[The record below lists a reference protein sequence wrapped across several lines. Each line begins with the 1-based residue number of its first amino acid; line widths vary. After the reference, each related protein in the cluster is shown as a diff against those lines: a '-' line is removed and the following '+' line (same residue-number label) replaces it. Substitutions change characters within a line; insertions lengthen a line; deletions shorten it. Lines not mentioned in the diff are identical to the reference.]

1 MSEDIKKLDILINKL
16 EIEELIDRLFKYK
29 NEDKE
34 MKYQPKDILTIEDV
48 WLILDYIINLQQEN
62 KQLTRDKNIMQKY
75 LQLIIYIGHDYDG
88 YNDVENLKAV
98 IDELCKYALYGK
110 KLDDKSIISSSCEQY
125 YNILG
130 EPIEDKEQEEYT
142 LTPDENGTT
151 QINGEWYRVDKK

>member
-1 MSEDIKKLDILINKL
+1 MSEEVLNNLFELRNL
-16 EIEELIDRLFKYK
+16 EDDKARKYTLYRKIEKYIT
-29 NEDKE
+29 D
-34 MKYQPKDILTIEDV
+34 
-48 WLILDYIINLQQEN
+48 LQQEN

-75 LQLIIYIGHDYDG
+75 LQLIIDIGYDYDG
-88 YNDVENLKAV
+88 YNDADNLKAV

-110 KLDDKSIISSSCEQY
+110 KLDDKSIISSSCETY

-130 EPIEDKEQEEYT
+130 EPIEDKKQEEYT